1 MKKYILY
8 ILLFFGI
15 LAGIDVGFGKAFDY
29 INIHANKGEYKKL
42 YDVCQ
47 NNYYDLVILGS
58 SRACHHYVPDI
69 IADSSGLTCF
79 NAGFDGN
86 GVILSCGILQLILE
100 RYKPKCIVF
109 DVEPAFDIE
118 EYAADN
124 NNTRYLALL
133 KPFYK
138 HDCVRRIFYDIAEC
152 EYIKQ
157 YSGMVRHNS
166 KSIKEVLSFLSNND
180 KNERNGYIPLS
191 GFMQGH
197 SIQPAEIQRLDYMK
211 ISYFN
216 KLLNIA
222 RSNNIPIVVV
232 YSPKYERTYKETMD
246 TIVRICSENDV
257 IFWDYSNQKKYM
269 ESSLFKEP
277 MHLNDNGAVS
287 FSKEIGSRIKI
298 LLNRSSQYN
307 D

>member
-8 ILLFFGI
+8 ILLFLGI
-15 LAGIDVGFGKAFDY
+15 VAGIDVGFGKAFDY
-29 INIHANKGEYKKL
+29 LNIHANKGEYKKL

-47 NNYYDLVILGS
+47 NNHYDLVILGS
-58 SRACHHYVPDI
+58 SRACHHYIPDI
-69 IADSSGLTCF
+69 IADSTGLTCY

-138 HDCVRRIFYDIAEC
+138 HDCVRRIFNDIAES

-157 YSGMVRHNS
+157 YSSLVRHNS
-166 KSIKEVLSFLSNND
+166 KSFNVLLSYLSYND
-180 KNERNGYIPLS
+180 KKERNGYIPLS
-191 GFMQGH
+191 GFMEGH
-197 SIQPAEIQRLDYMK
+197 SIQPAEIQRLDDLK
-211 ISYFN
+211 IRYFN

-222 RSNNIPIVVV
+222 KSNNIPIVVI
-232 YSPKYERTYKETMD
+232 YSPKFERTYKETMD
-246 TIVRICSENDV
+246 TIVRICAENDI
-257 IFWDYSNQKKYM
+257 IFWDYSNQNEYLNTK
-269 ESSLFKEP
+269 LFKES
-277 MHLNDNGAVS
+277 MHLNEEGATL
-287 FSKEIGSRIKI
+287 FSQEIGARIDSI
-298 LLNRSSQYN
+298 VNN
-307 D
+307 